1 MSAARWWIAAQG
13 RTWGPYPGERLPAFR
28 EEGRLGPETRVAR
41 EADGP
46 FARAGDTPELAA
58 LFAEAAVG
66 AGPARGEGAPAA
78 ARSAADDDAPAR
90 RPLLVVCDA
99 PEAALPALE
108 AALGDC
114 GEVVR
119 IRPGL
124 WLVRAGEAAAPVRNA
139 LSRRLRGGAMLLVVE
154 APLSAAAWFALEGD
168 TDRAL
173 RRLWAG

>member
-1 MSAARWWIAAQG
+1 MSAAPWWIAAQG
-13 RTWGPYPGERLPAFR
+13 RTWGPYAAERLPAFR
-28 EEGRLGPETRVAR
+28 EEGRLGPESRVAR
-41 EADGP
+41 DPAGP

-58 LFAEAAVG
+58 LFTAAAAGSAEAEV
-66 AGPARGEGAPAA
+66 PAA
-78 ARSAADDDAPAR
+78 H

-108 AALGDC
+108 AALGGC

-124 WLVRAGEAAAPVRNA
+124 WLVRAREAAAPVRNA
-139 LSRRLRGGAMLLVVE
+139 LSRQLRGGAMLLVVE
-154 APLSAAAWFALEGD
+154 APLSAAAWYALEGD

-173 RRLWAG
+173 RRLWAD